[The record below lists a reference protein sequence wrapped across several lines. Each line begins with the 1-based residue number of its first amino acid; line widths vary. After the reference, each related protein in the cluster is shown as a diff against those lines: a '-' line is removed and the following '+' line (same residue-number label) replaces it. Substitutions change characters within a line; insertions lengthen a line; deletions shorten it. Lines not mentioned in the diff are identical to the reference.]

1 MQVIVHVVVLYAVI
15 VHVVVL
21 YAVIVHVV
29 VLCAVVVH
37 VVVLCAGDCTCGI
50 VSYIYTAIL
59 MT

>member
-1 MQVIVHVVVLYAVI
+1 MQVIVHVVVLYAGD
-15 VHVVVL
+15 
-21 YAVIVHVV
+21 
-29 VLCAVVVH
+29 CTCVH